1 VNRRKFLKRAA
12 VTSVALGSFEA
23 LAGSALAD
31 DGRKRYHFLVL
42 SRDGGGAG
50 SEGLII
56 SGEGG
61 FGSGDVSGGGVFDH
75 FKFMPPPPLPVL
87 ATGTWKAKKFVSF
100 TLAPTHPASNPEGRH
115 GVLQAGI
122 LKMTADFHPQGHAA
136 VRNVAVEIVCNLGP
150 AGASNPGREEGVTV
164 TLPDGHEFEPQMPT
178 TLGVTSF
185 STEREENDD

>member
-31 DGRKRYHFLVL
+31 EGQKRYHFLVL
-42 SRDGGGAG
+42 SRDRGGTG

-87 ATGTWKAKKFVSF
+87 GTGTWQAKKFVSF
-100 TLAPTHPASNPEGRH
+100 MLAPVHPPSNPEGRH

-122 LKMTADFHPQGHAA
+122 LKMTADFHPRGHAA

-150 AGASNPGREEGVTV
+150 AGASTGMEEGVTV
-164 TLPDGHEFEPQMPT
+164 TFPDGHEFEPQKPT
-178 TLGVTSF
+178 TLGVTAF
-185 STEREENDD
+185 STEREENND